1 MMGGLRF
8 AAPHLESCSLSD
20 ENPQNDTPMRGMVY
34 DILRQRLV
42 TGAIKPDQ
50 IMSSRA
56 IARELSISPMPVRE
70 AISRLASE
78 RVLEIKSKSSVV
90 IPQMTHARFEDLLFC
105 RLQLEPAAAVRA
117 MPAVTDSL
125 IDELADIDHR
135 MNVGLDSGDVAA
147 YMLGN
152 YEFHFKIYGVA
163 AAPTLMRLIEMLWL
177 QFGPMMGVVFEKYG
191 AAQQN
196 DDQHPL
202 ILQALRDGDAQSLH
216 QAVTADILDGM
227 NLIKTIIR

>member
-1 MMGGLRF
+1 V
-8 AAPHLESCSLSD
+8 
-20 ENPQNDTPMRGMVY
+20 NDDKPVNDAPMRGMVY
-34 DILRQRLV
+34 DMLRHRLV

-70 AISRLASE
+70 AISRLAAE

-90 IPQMTHARFEDLLFC
+90 IPQMTLDRFNDLLFS

-117 MPAVTDSL
+117 LPAVTNEM
-125 IDELADIDHR
+125 IDALEQIDHR

-152 YEFHFKIYGVA
+152 YEFHFKLYGA
-163 AAPTLMRLIEMLWL
+163 EPAPTLMRLIEMLWL
-177 QFGPMMGVVFEKYG
+177 QFGPMMRVVFERYG
-191 AAQQN
+191 TSQN
-196 DDQHPL
+196 EDDQHPL
-202 ILQALRDGDAQSLH
+202 ILQALRDRDADALRR
-216 QAVTADILDGM
+216 AVTADITDGM
-227 NLIKTIIR
+227 NLVLTDLQQR